1 MSKINQGFR
10 LFKKRFFSKKNR
22 CRKNTQIASTVIEF
36 LKSWVDLAAVF
47 QTTMKELSQMLKK
60 MPQYQKELSKVRT
73 LSFCTFFPQHC
84 LHRNEMAIQMLGEMR
99 RLCQD
104 EALQHLQL
112 LVRMPQN
119 KYHKK
124 RTRTVDT
131 PLPREIK
138 GLKWVW
144 ELWGTAGE
152 LWWSGLLSFPPDRR
166 SHLYK
171 CMLHPKEG
179 LKWRNAPLL

>member
-73 LSFCTFFPQHC
+73 LSFCTFFPPTLPPQEWDGDPNARGNAEVVSRRSIAASSAPGQNATKQIPQKTYEDSGHSSAQ
-84 LHRNEMAIQMLGEMR
+84 RNKRFEMSLRVVRHSRRAVMVWASFISTGQEESFIQMYAAPQRGFEM
-99 RLCQD
+99 
-104 EALQHLQL
+104 
-112 LVRMPQN
+112 
-119 KYHKK
+119 
-124 RTRTVDT
+124 
-131 PLPREIK
+131 
-138 GLKWVW
+138 
-144 ELWGTAGE
+144 
-152 LWWSGLLSFPPDRR
+152 
-166 SHLYK
+166 
-171 CMLHPKEG
+171 
-179 LKWRNAPLL
+179 